1 MLGASSH
8 GVCLLREIPQADR
21 EELKEYVSIIINK
34 DLIKRHEL
42 ALWTPQ
48 GLMFAASTNL
58 DESMF
63 AHYCWGCAV
72 WESFGREKRYLKCGG
87 CKGVYYCSVGVGL
100 PRARRYTLLT

>member
-1 MLGASSH
+1 MLGTSTH

-21 EELKEYVSIIINK
+21 EELKEYVSILTNK

-42 ALWTPQ
+42 TLWTPQ

-72 WESFGREKRYLKCGG
+72 WESFGSLKCGG
-87 CKGVYYCSVGVGL
+87 CKGIYYCSVGVGL
-100 PRARRYTLLT
+100 QSACRRIHC